1 MNRTFS
7 FLLSRRAGTFV
18 ASLAVAI
25 ACLSGSTVWAGG
37 PSDSPLQGIPSGGAT
52 TDRFIIKLRDPAADV
67 RTRLPAIAS
76 SMGTSLTYVRA
87 MSGGAYVVR
96 ASSNVPLATARSM
109 AGQLMFDSN
118 IAYIEPDLKMYPML
132 VPNDTMYGS
141 QWNYYEAAGGIDMP
155 GAWDI
160 TTGSPS
166 VVVAVID
173 TGYRPHADLA
183 GRLLPGYDFID
194 DVAVSNDGDGRDPDA
209 SDPGDF
215 GCGGTGNSSWHGTH
229 VMGTIGAASN
239 NGYGVAGINW
249 VSKILPVRVLG
260 RCGGY
265 TSDIADAMRWA
276 AGISVPG
283 VPANPTPARV
293 ENLSLGDA
301 NACSSTFQS
310 AIDDVVA
317 RGTVV
322 VVAAGNS
329 NADAAGFEPAGC
341 NNVIA
346 VAATTRNGAKT
357 AFTNFG
363 SKVAIAAPG
372 EAILSTL
379 NAGTTVPG
387 ADSYAYYSGTSMASP
402 HVAGVASLLLS
413 QNPALTPAQ
422 VKQRLQLTARPFPTG
437 TGSDCS
443 TALCGA
449 GIVDAAAALAPPS
462 SPPGTRVNLA
472 AQANGGVASASTTY
486 NSGFPAGG
494 ANNGDRRGLNW
505 ESGGGWNDATP
516 NAYPDWIRI
525 DFPGAQPLTEI
536 DVFTIQD
543 SYKSPADPTEAMTFS
558 QYGVTAF
565 DVQYWNGAA
574 WVTVP
579 GGSVT
584 GNNKVWNKFTFA
596 PITTTS
602 IRVQVNAALA
612 GFSRIVEI
620 EAYKDA
626 PPVNAA
632 RPANG
637 GSVSAS
643 STYSSGFPASAAI
656 DGDRRGLGWES
667 GGGWNDGTANSFP
680 DALQV
685 SFDAVKSIN
694 EIDVFTLQDNYRSPV
709 EPTESMT
716 FSLYGITDFDV
727 QYWNGSTWVTVP
739 GGTVSGNNKVWRKF
753 SFTPVSTTAIR
764 VNVRN
769 APASFSR
776 ITEVEAWIAQ

>member
-1 MNRTFS
+1 MNHPLFS
-7 FLLSRRAGTFV
+7 LFSRRAGMF
-18 ASLAVAI
+18 AAALAI
-25 ACLSGSTVWAGG
+25 AAAGLSAWAGG
-37 PSDSPLQGIPSGGAT
+37 PSDLALPGISSAASS

-67 RTRLPAIAS
+67 RSRLPAIAAA
-76 SMGTSLTYVRA
+76 MGTSFTYVRA
-87 MSGGAYVVR
+87 MSGGSYVVR
-96 ASSNVPLATARSM
+96 AATELPLASARSM
-109 AGQLMFDSN
+109 ASRLMLDPS
-118 IAYIEPDLKMYPML
+118 IAYIEPDRKVFPMR
-132 VPNDTMYGS
+132 VPNDPMYGS
-141 QWNYYEAAGGIDMP
+141 QWNYYEAAGGIGMP

-387 ADSYAYYSGTSMASP
+387 ADAYAYYSGTSMASP

-437 TGSDCS
+437 TGSDC
-443 TALCGA
+443 TTTRCGA

-462 SPPGTRVNLA
+462 SPPGTRANLA

-505 ESGGGWNDATP
+505 GSGGGWNDATP
-516 NAYPDWIRI
+516 SAYPDWIRI

-536 DVFTIQD
+536 DVFTLQD
-543 SYKSPADPTEAMTFS
+543 NYASPVEPTESMTFS

-574 WVTVP
+574 WVTIP

-602 IRVQVNAALA
+602 IRVQVNSALA
-612 GFSRIVEI
+612 TFSRIIEI

-643 STYSSGFPASAAI
+643 STYSSGFPTSAAI
-656 DGDRRGLGWES
+656 DGDRRGLNWGA
-667 GGGWNDGTANSFP
+667 GGGWNDGTINSFP

-685 SFDAVKSIN
+685 TFNGPKSIN
-694 EIDVFTLQDNYRSPV
+694 EIDVFTLQDNYTSPV
-709 EPTESMT
+709 EPTEAMT

-727 QYWNGSTWVTVP
+727 QYWNGATWMTVP
-739 GGTVSGNNKVWRKF
+739 GGAVGGNNKVWRKF
-753 SFTPVSTTAIR
+753 TFPPVTTTAIR

-776 ITEVEAWIAQ
+776 ITEIEAYIAQ